1 MDSATIIAGLKR
13 FNIPHEVIGE
23 VIGRDRTVATK
34 MINGKRNVQV
44 NEIAPLQE
52 LIAQYER
59 EAGESEFVR
68 SDSLDRLYHDGLILD
83 YVPVEMLPTYAGAG
97 PGGTGDGDRRRA
109 LLPRALIQELHAS
122 PDDLLVIEIRG
133 NSMQPDFAQGDQIVI
148 DKRDRNTKF
157 GGPFAI
163 FDGDTYIL
171 KNVEHLPGEDG
182 KLRVFS
188 SKDGFIDWIT
198 DAEEVRI
205 EGRPV
210 WYGRR
215 L

>member
-1 MDSATIIAGLKR
+1 MDSAAIIAGLKR
-13 FNIPHEVIGE
+13 FNIPHEVIAE

-34 MINGKRNVQV
+34 MLKGTRNVQV
-44 NEIAPLQE
+44 NEVGPLQD

-59 EAGESEFVR
+59 DAGESEFVR
-68 SDSLDRLYHDGLILD
+68 SDSLDQLYHDGLILD
-83 YVPVEMLPTYAGAG
+83 YVPVEILPTYAGAG

-109 LLPRALIQELHAS
+109 LLPRALLQELHAS
-122 PDDLLVIEIRG
+122 ADDLLVIQIRG

-171 KNVEHLPGEDG
+171 KNVEQLPGKKG

-188 SKDGFIDWIT
+188 SKDGYTDWIA
-198 DAEEVRI
+198 DEEEVRI

-210 WYGRR
+210 WFGRR